1 MADHSRKHMLD
12 DDEQAARDEKKRKM
26 APQNLPELDA
36 LFLPDPL
43 SPEPSPGAAFA
54 SSTIIPKAHE
64 FCCLGDLSVHDFFC
78 TGDECIINLFR
89 GELRRF
95 DEQRYPVSP
104 DDFVRDCLLAMA
116 EHLISRQGIQDDH
129 VYSIAIQHVQK
140 DQPGSLRLL
149 RACGLIQY
157 IMDDTFKHHMELLH
171 EPLRFDDLDVIVDKT
186 FPMDILDNPMRLRKF
201 VNGSRIVLFLW
212 NQAYQ
217 QDSRYVTTLKPLA
230 IALQVSMNSGWVPM
244 MYQLI
249 YEWLKIRE
257 RYRPATYNDRAYV
270 LSRLSEIVK
279 TLLVC
284 GHALD
289 KEKASLV

>member
-1 MADHSRKHMLD
+1 
-12 DDEQAARDEKKRKM
+12 
-26 APQNLPELDA
+26 
-36 LFLPDPL
+36 
-43 SPEPSPGAAFA
+43 
-54 SSTIIPKAHE
+54 
-64 FCCLGDLSVHDFFC
+64 
-78 TGDECIINLFR
+78 
-89 GELRRF
+89 
-95 DEQRYPVSP
+95 
-104 DDFVRDCLLAMA
+104 
-116 EHLISRQGIQDDH
+116 
-129 VYSIAIQHVQK
+129 
-140 DQPGSLRLL
+140 
-149 RACGLIQY
+149 
-157 IMDDTFKHHMELLH
+157 
-171 EPLRFDDLDVIVDKT
+171 
-186 FPMDILDNPMRLRKF
+186 MRMRKF

-270 LSRLSEIVK
+270 LSRLSDIVK
-279 TLLVC
+279 SLLVC